1 MAGLLI
7 IVVTFALMWVVFI
20 VPQQRRVRQHQSLVA
35 TLQVGDEVMTTAG
48 IYGRITF
55 MDDELVRLE
64 VAPGVELRVARGAI
78 AKRTVEPAAPDGVA
92 PAAIEQP
99 EPLADSGLDTE
110 DASPEASRT
119 DD

>member
-7 IVVTFALMWVVFI
+7 IVVTFALMWAVFI
-20 VPQQRRVRQHQSLVA
+20 VPQQRRVRQHQALVS
-35 TLQVGDEVMTTAG
+35 TLQEGDEVMTTAG
-48 IYGRITF
+48 IYGRITY

-78 AKRTVEPAAPDGVA
+78 AKRTVEPATV
-92 PAAIEQP
+92 EQP
-99 EPLADSGLDTE
+99 EPLADSTLDTE
-110 DASPEASRT
+110 DASPDASRT